1 MEKAIQDAQEVL
13 RIEIEAIQTVSNQLT
28 DSFESLIACLLNCKG
43 RIIVTGVGK
52 SGHIGQK
59 VVATFNSTGTPA
71 MFMHANEAIHGDL
84 GMVLPP
90 DIVIVL
96 SKSGNTPE
104 IRNLVPIIRSRGNII
119 VGIVGNK
126 ESYLA
131 QVSDFLVD
139 VSVTQEACPNN
150 LAPTSSTTAT
160 LAACDAIAVC
170 LLKRRSFSAEEFAA
184 VHPGGSLG
192 KKLYLH
198 VSDIMRNPFPS
209 VKIDADLSEIILTI
223 TSGRMGAT
231 AVLNPNGELAG
242 IITDGD
248 LRRMLQQNTQPFY
261 QKANTLMTPN
271 PLTIEAN
278 QLAYNALLH
287 MEKYAIMQLIVVQ
300 PPNIPI
306 GMVHLHDIIRE
317 GIR

>member
-160 LAACDAIAVC
+160 LAVCDAIAVC

-271 PLTIEAN
+271 PLTIEPN

-287 MEKYAIMQLIVVQ
+287 MEKYTIMQLIVVQ